1 MPNPTEFHFKDSF
14 IVVLEFFFPNPRLIF
29 HSRDWSQFYTSPS
42 QNFVSRKI
50 RIHTTTSSLTPPEI
64 LISRFIQTPT
74 LHQKRKKSLTSQSQW
89 NLEIVTLYL
98 LLNFLLPLFYA
109 KADHESSSTSSKSNI
124 IFASLGN
131 RSQYTFDIFVFL
143 T

>member
-74 LHQKRKKSLTSQSQW
+74 LHQKKKKVPHFTLTMKPRNCHSLSLAQFST
-89 NLEIVTLYL
+89 TLVL
-98 LLNFLLPLFYA
+98 CKGWPWIFKHLFQVQ
-109 KADHESSSTSSKSNI
+109 HHLCITW
-124 IFASLGN
+124 
-131 RSQYTFDIFVFL
+131 Q
-143 T
+143 